1 VLSLVLPALTTKMW
15 QTILHSITDIVAAA
29 VDVMDMEKAEESI
42 SRNLTVRRPR
52 FRESSYKVSARFVAT
67 SWLGQ
72 IRFSGK
78 SGGRKERWAIQL
90 KVDAQSGR

>member
-1 VLSLVLPALTTKMW
+1 MR
-15 QTILHSITDIVAAA
+15 QTILHSITDIMAAA
-29 VDVMDMEKAEESI
+29 VDVMDMDKEKDKDRAEESI
-42 SRNLTVRRPR
+42 SRILTVRRPR

-78 SGGRKERWAIQL
+78 SGGRKERWAIRPEA
-90 KVDAQSGR
+90 DAQSGR